1 MLIFFAIELVE
12 SLIVFKLGIL
22 RLVLILTI
30 MFAMFNGYC
39 KRSRELSTF
48 KTDFLCLGTPF
59 RTKIRPKKKEL
70 NTKVL

>member
-1 MLIFFAIELVE
+1 MLIFAIELVE
-12 SLIVFKLGIL
+12 SLIVFEL
-22 RLVLILTI
+22 LILTI